1 MGIKSPKQPP
11 ENQNDRPSLSPL
23 SDRELEL
30 HRHRYREAR
39 RSGMNWTDA
48 KLFASSHIDIE
59 EMRALARKGCQ
70 PELLLRIL
78 L

>member
-11 ENQNDRPSLSPL
+11 EDRPSLAPL
-23 SDRELEL
+23 SDRELQL
-30 HRHRYREAR
+30 HRHRYREGR
-39 RSGMNWTDA
+39 RSGMNFTDA
-48 KLFASSHIDIE
+48 KLFASSHVDIE